1 MCGRCV
7 SEAVILFGI
16 GFVSVILSFIV
27 RRLRSICA
35 FLSSFSLWYPVCSGW
50 DTIKIITN
58 MKTLVRNYDSLF
70 NELFNNAYSS
80 SSVLSPS
87 ANIKETDNAYTIELA
102 IPGFTKDDFKI
113 EVRDRVLEVS
123 SVSQSENEE
132 QKESYIRK
140 EFSYSSFSRSFRL
153 PRTVDTDQISATYE
167 NGVLN
172 LALPKKE
179 EAKVKEPRLISVN

>member
-1 MCGRCV
+1 
-7 SEAVILFGI
+7 
-16 GFVSVILSFIV
+16 
-27 RRLRSICA
+27 
-35 FLSSFSLWYPVCSGW
+35 
-50 DTIKIITN
+50 

-70 NELFNNAYSS
+70 NEFFNNSY

-87 ANIKETDNAYTIELA
+87 ANIKEADDAYEIELA

-113 EVRDRVLEVS
+113 EVHDRTLNVS

-132 QKESYIRK
+132 KKENYIRK

-153 PRTVDTDQISATYE
+153 PRAVDTDQISAAYE

-172 LALPKKE
+172 LHLPKKE